1 MIARASF
8 LKGAAA
14 GAATVATGG
23 LDLWDPLSPQI
34 RVLVATDTRGELPQV
49 AADGTFGF
57 GGKRWRGA
65 PSTVGLTDGKFMLVT
80 TIDVDA
86 YLQGVVP
93 LESPPSWPAAALEAQ
108 AIVARTFALAR
119 RSLSRPYDVQANESD
134 QRWGGVTA
142 EHPAATAAIQATR
155 GKTLRF
161 GGGPA
166 SVFYSA
172 CCGGHTADVTGVW
185 NGAPLP
191 YLRGVVDPYCLAAPE
206 YRWTRTVALD
216 RAVAAFGARTGGTLT
231 GTALGDPDSTGRPRT
246 VALMGTTTTNV
257 PVADFR
263 RALGYDVVRSLWLRA
278 VRIDAAQA
286 EKRLVIEGSG
296 RGHGVGLC
304 QWGAKF
310 FAASGAPAAEILGF
324 YFPGTTVSGG

>member
-1 MIARASF
+1 MIARAAF
-8 LKGAAA
+8 LKAV
-14 GAATVATGG
+14 GAATVLGTGG
-23 LDLWDPLSPQI
+23 LDVWDPLSPQI
-34 RVLVATDTRGELPQV
+34 RVLVAGETHGEIPQV
-49 AADGTFGF
+49 AADGTFAF

-65 PSTVGLTDGKFMLVT
+65 PSTVGTGDGKFMLVT

-93 LESPPSWPAAALEAQ
+93 LESPASWPAATLEAQ

-119 RSLSRPYDVQANESD
+119 RSLARPYDVQANESD
-134 QRWGGVTA
+134 QRWGGVDA
-142 EHPAATAAIQATR
+142 EHPAATAAIQASR

-161 GGGPA
+161 GNGPA
-166 SVFYSA
+166 TVVYSA
-172 CCGGHTADVTGVW
+172 CCGGHTADAAAVW

-191 YLRGVVDPYCLAAPE
+191 YLRGVVDPYCLQAPE
-206 YRWTRTVALD
+206 YRWQRAVPLD

-231 GTALGDPDSTGRPRT
+231 GTALSDPDATGRPRA
-246 VALMGTTTTNV
+246 VALMGTTTVTV
-257 PVADFR
+257 PVGDFR
-263 RALGYDVVRSLWLRA
+263 RALGYDVVRSLWLRS
-278 VRIDAAQA
+278 VRIEAPQAAP
-286 EKRLVIEGSG
+286 RLVIEGSG

-310 FAASGAPAAEILGF
+310 FAMAGASAADILAF